1 MKRASGIIMPI
12 FSLPGD
18 FGIGTIGEEAFRF
31 IDFLNKA
38 KQKYWQVLPV
48 VPTSCGNSPYSGVSV
63 FAGNPNFIDL
73 EALCNNGILKPED
86 IKNADWGE
94 GDVDYNKLLKNK
106 PCILRKAYENV
117 YKQLKEEV
125 DSFAE
130 ENASWIYDYA
140 LYSALKEKFNYS
152 AWYDWDD
159 DIKFRK
165 KDKMDKY
172 KNELGDEIEYHIFVQ
187 YLFFSQ
193 WNRLKKYA
201 HENDVKIIGDMP
213 IYVAMDSAD
222 VWASPK
228 NFQLDG
234 ELNPTEV
241 AGVPPD
247 YFSEEGQ
254 LWGNPLYDWDAMRAD
269 GYGWWIR
276 RIGQAVKM
284 FDVIR
289 IDHFRGLESYW
300 SVPAGEKTAV
310 NGHWRKGPGMDFLE
324 RIKGWF
330 NGIEIIAEDLGILT
344 DEIRQL
350 LKDSGFPGMKVL
362 EFAFDNS
369 RTSDYL
375 PYKYDKNCVCY
386 AGTHDNATLKEWKET
401 GDKAE
406 IAFAKEYFGIT
417 GRSSF
422 NFGIIK
428 GGMASTA
435 DLFITQMQDYL
446 ELGKEARTNV
456 PGVADGNWKWRMKK
470 GAATDKLAEKIAHIT
485 EMYGRA

>member
-1 MKRASGIIMPI
+1 
-12 FSLPGD
+12 
-18 FGIGTIGEEAFRF
+18 
-31 IDFLNKA
+31 
-38 KQKYWQVLPV
+38 
-48 VPTSCGNSPYSGVSV
+48 
-63 FAGNPNFIDL
+63 
-73 EALCNNGILKPED
+73 
-86 IKNADWGE
+86 
-94 GDVDYNKLLKNK
+94 
-106 PCILRKAYENV
+106 
-117 YKQLKEEV
+117 
-125 DSFAE
+125 
-130 ENASWIYDYA
+130 
-140 LYSALKEKFNYS
+140 
-152 AWYDWDD
+152 
-159 DIKFRK
+159 
-165 KDKMDKY
+165 
-172 KNELGDEIEYHIFVQ
+172 
-187 YLFFSQ
+187 
-193 WNRLKKYA
+193 
-201 HENDVKIIGDMP
+201 
-213 IYVAMDSAD
+213 
-222 VWASPK
+222 
-228 NFQLDG
+228 
-234 ELNPTEV
+234 
-241 AGVPPD
+241 
-247 YFSEEGQ
+247 
-254 LWGNPLYDWDAMRAD
+254 
-269 GYGWWIR
+269 
-276 RIGQAVKM
+276 
-284 FDVIR
+284 
-289 IDHFRGLESYW
+289 
-300 SVPAGEKTAV
+300 
-310 NGHWRKGPGMDFLE
+310 MDFLE

-330 NGIEIIAEDLGILT
+330 KGIEIIAEDLGILT
-344 DEIRQL
+344 DEVRQL

>member
-1 MKRASGIIMPI
+1 
-12 FSLPGD
+12 
-18 FGIGTIGEEAFRF
+18 
-31 IDFLNKA
+31 
-38 KQKYWQVLPV
+38 
-48 VPTSCGNSPYSGVSV
+48 
-63 FAGNPNFIDL
+63 
-73 EALCNNGILKPED
+73 
-86 IKNADWGE
+86 
-94 GDVDYNKLLKNK
+94 
-106 PCILRKAYENV
+106 
-117 YKQLKEEV
+117 
-125 DSFAE
+125 
-130 ENASWIYDYA
+130 
-140 LYSALKEKFNYS
+140 
-152 AWYDWDD
+152 
-159 DIKFRK
+159 
-165 KDKMDKY
+165 
-172 KNELGDEIEYHIFVQ
+172 
-187 YLFFSQ
+187 
-193 WNRLKKYA
+193 
-201 HENDVKIIGDMP
+201 MP

-222 VWASPK
+222 VWASPE

-344 DEIRQL
+344 DEVRQL
-350 LKDSGFPGMKVL
+350 LKESGFPGMKVL

>member
-18 FGIGTIGEEAFRF
+18 FGIGTMGEEAFRF

-48 VPTSCGNSPYSGVSV
+48 VPTSCGNSPYSGVSI

-86 IKNADWGE
+86 IKNADCGE
-94 GDVDYNKLLKNK
+94 GNVDYNKLLKNK

-222 VWASPK
+222 VWASP
-228 NFQLDG
+228 
-234 ELNPTEV
+234 EV

-344 DEIRQL
+344 DEVRQL
-350 LKDSGFPGMKVL
+350 LKESGFPGMKVL